1 MWGPKAA
8 FPTRMNSGVEKM
20 YKNNIAI
27 AIGTLTMAVEFSMV
41 SANAEP
47 APPPGQD
54 PHMPNSAM
62 GYCPG
67 GGFGGITGWGYCD
80 GIRYPDGSYWH
91 QVRVPAPF
99 VGTTLTLSCVIDDG
113 SPVPPLAAPGSCGG
127 AHECELKNIA
137 RTDATIGKY
146 RDGGFLGAP
155 ERGWHLLIFAIRGVV
170 VTVGFLLPW
179 WQWRWAGRCA
189 ASLSQGSTNML
200 DRRAIRVGL
209 PEHWNCALC

>member
-20 YKNNIAI
+20 YKNSIAI

-67 GGFGGITGWGYCD
+67 GGFGGITGWDIVTESDIQTAAIGIKCGYQ
-80 GIRYPDGSYWH
+80 RRLL
-91 QVRVPAPF
+91 VRRLPCRVL
-99 VGTTLTLSCVIDDG
+99 LTMV
-113 SPVPPLAAPGSCGG
+113 
-127 AHECELKNIA
+127 A
-137 RTDATIGKY
+137 RC
-146 RDGGFLGAP
+146 
-155 ERGWHLLIFAIRGVV
+155 H
-170 VTVGFLLPW
+170 
-179 WQWRWAGRCA
+179 
-189 ASLSQGSTNML
+189 
-200 DRRAIRVGL
+200 
-209 PEHWNCALC
+209 H

>member
-1 MWGPKAA
+1 
-8 FPTRMNSGVEKM
+8 MNSGVEKM
-20 YKNNIAI
+20 YKNSIAI

-113 SPVPPLAAPGSCGG
+113 SPVPPLAAPSSCGG
-127 AHECELKNIA
+127 RMN
-137 RTDATIGKY
+137 
-146 RDGGFLGAP
+146 
-155 ERGWHLLIFAIRGVV
+155 
-170 VTVGFLLPW
+170 
-179 WQWRWAGRCA
+179 
-189 ASLSQGSTNML
+189 AS
-200 DRRAIRVGL
+200 
-209 PEHWNCALC
+209 

>member
-1 MWGPKAA
+1 
-8 FPTRMNSGVEKM
+8 MNLGVEKM
-20 YKNNIAI
+20 YKNSIAI

-127 AHECELKNIA
+127 
-137 RTDATIGKY
+137 
-146 RDGGFLGAP
+146 GA
-155 ERGWHLLIFAIRGVV
+155 
-170 VTVGFLLPW
+170 
-179 WQWRWAGRCA
+179 
-189 ASLSQGSTNML
+189 
-200 DRRAIRVGL
+200 
-209 PEHWNCALC
+209 